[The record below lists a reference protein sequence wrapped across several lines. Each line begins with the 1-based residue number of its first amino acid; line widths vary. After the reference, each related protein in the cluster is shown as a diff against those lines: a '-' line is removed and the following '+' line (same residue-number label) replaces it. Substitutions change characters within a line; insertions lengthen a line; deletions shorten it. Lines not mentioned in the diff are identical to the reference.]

1 MHVAR
6 VLHKKNLVINEEY
19 AEISEL
25 LMGKHQEDI
34 GYLIYENLESGY
46 L

>member
-1 MHVAR
+1 MHVVR

-19 AEISEL
+19 AEIREL
-25 LMGKHQEDI
+25 MMGKYHEHI
-34 GYLIYENLESGY
+34 GYLIYENMEAGY